1 MSNSKYKAFTDK
13 FNSQLRTGE
22 YSEENPS
29 SGPSS
34 HKGMNHDLG
43 EGSSFWYVKE
53 VRGKSVNWNSR
64 AAENVATR
72 AIIQYNNKIES
83 NIE

>member
-1 MSNSKYKAFTDK
+1 
-13 FNSQLRTGE
+13 
-22 YSEENPS
+22 
-29 SGPSS
+29 
-34 HKGMNHDLG
+34 MNHDLG
-43 EGSSFWYVKE
+43 EGSSFWFVKE

-83 NIE
+83 KIE